1 MYALLASLP
10 ILLTIVLMTAF
21 NVPAKKAL
29 PLAWLIGTITAVIF
43 WKSSIITVLAT
54 TLYGFLNSLDVL
66 FIVFG
71 AIIIMNTLKKSG
83 GMFTINKAFTS
94 ISKDSRIQ
102 TIVIG
107 FLFVSFLE
115 GAAGFGTPAAL
126 AAPLLVSLGFP
137 PIAAATITL
146 FYDSLAVVTGAVGTP
161 VIMSL
166 TLLDGLAN
174 AEALVNWTIYVN
186 AIVGIFVPFIG
197 VAFLTKVFS
206 KDKSFKPAFEVLPF
220 ALFTGIVFAI
230 SYVMVHLLFSFEFSS
245 LLGSLI
251 SLIIVVF
258 AAKKN
263 FLTPKKIWKINNE
276 LDENNNEIKL
286 AHDLVDRK
294 ISPVKSWLPYIL
306 ISALLIITRIDAI
319 GLKSILQQGMFVI
332 KFNSILGVDELNYV
346 FKWAYLPGTIFII
359 ISVVTNLLHKM
370 DKVSVKSSW
379 KNTFH
384 QISGATIAL
393 FFGVALV
400 QILRF
405 SNINQSGLP
414 SMLMTMAEALSKV
427 GKELYIIISPFIGSL
442 GSFIAGSATV
452 SNVLLTSL
460 QFEVASSLGVQPEAI
475 IAAQTIGASIGNMVC
490 INNAVAVSA
499 TLGIMGSEGILI
511 KKNFIPMLIY
521 IILVIITIT
530 IGLAIIV

>member
-1 MYALLASLP
+1 MYALLAFLP
-10 ILLTIVLMTAF
+10 ILITIVLMTGF

-29 PLAWLIGTITAVIF
+29 PIAWLVGSITALLF

-83 GMFTINKAFTS
+83 GMFTINKAFIS
-94 ISKDSRIQ
+94 ISEDSRVQ

-137 PIAAATITL
+137 PIAAAAITL

-166 TLLDGLAN
+166 SLLNGLVDSTTLID
-174 AEALVNWTIYVN
+174 WTIYAN
-186 AIVGIFVPFIG
+186 AIIGIFIPFIG

-206 KDKSFKPAFEVLPF
+206 KEKSFKPALEILPF
-220 ALFTGIVFAI
+220 ALFTGLVFSI
-230 SYVMVHLLFSFEFSS
+230 NYILVYLLFSFEFSS

-251 SLIIVVF
+251 SLLIVVF

-263 FLTPKKIWKINNE
+263 FLTPKHIWKISEDKNE
-276 LDENNNEIKL
+276 VKL
-286 AHDLVDRK
+286 ADDLVNK
-294 ISPVKSWLPYIL
+294 NISTIKSWLPYII
-306 ISALLIITRIDAI
+306 ISLLLILTRIDII
-319 GLKSILQQGMFVI
+319 GLKDILQKGMFVI
-332 KFNSILGVDELNYV
+332 NFNSILGVDELNYV

-359 ISVVTNLLHKM
+359 VSVITNIIHKM
-370 DKVSVKSSW
+370 DKDSIKESW
-379 KNTFH
+379 GLTFK

-393 FFGVALV
+393 IFGVALV
-400 QILRF
+400 QILRY
-405 SNINQSGLP
+405 SNINHSGLP

-427 GKELYIIISPFIGSL
+427 GKHLFIFISPFIGSL
-442 GSFIAGSATV
+442 GSFISGSATV
-452 SNVLLTSL
+452 SNVLFTSL
-460 QFEVASSLGVQPEAI
+460 QFAVASSLGIYPEAI
-475 IAAQTIGASIGNMVC
+475 IASQILGSSVGNMIC
-490 INNAVAVSA
+490 INNAVAVCA
-499 TLGIMGSEGILI
+499 TLGIMGSEGALI
-511 KKNFIPMLIY
+511 KKNFIPMVIY
-521 IILVIITIT
+521 LLLVFIVISIGIIL
-530 IGLAIIV
+530 IV